1 MDMSRNV
8 NSHLLINSDKDKRFN
23 SDLIRT
29 RAAHHHGSAVGHQ
42 SAKAIG
48 ERSVVVGPTF
58 GDQRESVLHRHPVD
72 WSAMDTAACQQMA
85 PSASH
90 TRWLVRQVHNQMV

>member
-23 SDLIRT
+23 SALIGT

-48 ERSVVVGPTF
+48 ERSVVVGPALR
-58 GDQRESVLHRHPVD
+58 DQREGISHRHPID
-72 WSAMDTAACQQMA
+72 WSAMHTAACK
-85 PSASH
+85 
-90 TRWLVRQVHNQMV
+90 